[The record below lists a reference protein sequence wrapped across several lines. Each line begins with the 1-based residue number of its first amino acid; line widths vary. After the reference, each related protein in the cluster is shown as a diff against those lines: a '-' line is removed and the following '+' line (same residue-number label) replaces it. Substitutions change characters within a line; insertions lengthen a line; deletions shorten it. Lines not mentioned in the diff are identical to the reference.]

1 MPAIQPGE
9 PVIST
14 VYPIQRST
22 HRKPRV
28 CTVSANQLRSDGGSS
43 WKAGSSWGDRC
54 RPSTSRCG
62 WYCGTTSRLTRRACA
77 HSLGSFRCSLAG
89 SAGGNM
95 RSYTSRASRIRRAR
109 SRSDFG
115 INRTTSPMCAPR
127 QDATEEA
134 NIMPSRER
142 GSQPTPVAHTAPLAM
157 SVMPAMKSTVSAR
170 VSIQSPRMMRL
181 NRWTVRSR
189 LALKR

>member
-1 MPAIQPGE
+1 MDGWIIGAAIVVAPLRRGAAGAAALL
-9 PVIST
+9 PVR
-14 VYPIQRST
+14 YLT
-22 HRKPRV
+22 H
-28 CTVSANQLRSDGGSS
+28 
-43 WKAGSSWGDRC
+43 
-54 RPSTSRCG
+54 
-62 WYCGTTSRLTRRACA
+62 RACA

-95 RSYTSRASRIRRAR
+95 RSYASRASRIRRAR

-115 INRTTSPMCAPR
+115 INRTTSLMCAPR

-134 NIMPSRER
+134 NIMPSGER
-142 GSQPTPVAHTAPLAM
+142 GSQPIAVAHTAPLAM
-157 SVMPAMKSTVSAR
+157 SAMPAMKNTVSAR

-189 LALKR
+189 LDLKR